1 MSRWLAGLVVG
12 PLLELAGH
20 LSNWAPGAPDLS
32 VRRDD
37 EVGRLVEAFNRVQN
51 RVEESL
57 TFEREFA
64 FNLSHEIRG
73 ALAAIRTDAE
83 MLTLEA
89 TLAAAGRQRLERMVA
104 QVDLI
109 AGRVARDRKSTRL
122 NSSH

>member
-89 TLAAAGRQRLERMVA
+89 TLRSEEHTSELQALMRST
-104 QVDLI
+104 I
-109 AGRVARDRKSTRL
+109 AVLCLKKKKT
-122 NSSH
+122 H